1 MLSSGR
7 GSEMTAP
14 DFPVALVE
22 RWRIDACKA
31 SSEFRK
37 MSINAQERVVR
48 EVASASGY
56 AELVAALE
64 EARREIHPWMM
75 NAEVEAI
82 RAQIDAALIARGE

>member
-1 MLSSGR
+1 
-7 GSEMTAP
+7 MTAP

-64 EARREIHPWMM
+64 A
-75 NAEVEAI
+75 
-82 RAQIDAALIARGE
+82 AQAALSACGYVGYAYNEIDAALKLARGE